1 MQTKRRPIAI
11 HFFFFI
17 LFIVLPAL
25 VFERLPGESFFTFTR
40 AVVQD
45 MIANITILSFLYL
58 NYYIFIPK
66 LYFLNK
72 TFWYVMV
79 VILYLFIILPIPHL
93 LGNFINEDI
102 VGKPPGPPP
111 GEDTISPLL
120 APITPKIDNP
130 RSILLFSI
138 HELRRHI
145 YLFFTAFLI
154 SFLIK
159 TRDNLAKIKEDNLQA
174 ELSRL
179 NAQINPHFLFNTLN
193 SIYALSIKNDA
204 STSNAILNLSGLMR
218 YLIKDVSAQRIP
230 LQKELDYIFNYI
242 ELQKARLGNTVNVI
256 YELNGKPR
264 HNRIAPLILITFIE
278 NAFKYGIN
286 PTIKMGEIIIKIN
299 ILDNKLEFYIS
310 NTIMEIPNKKM
321 ESNGIGVENT
331 KARLQSIYPGQ
342 YHLNIQN
349 RNNEFKVSLS
359 IDLV

>member
-1 MQTKRRPIAI
+1 MQTKRRPIVI
-11 HFFFFI
+11 HLFFFI

-66 LYFLNK
+66 LYFRNK
-72 TFWYVMV
+72 IFWYVV
-79 VILYLFIILPIPHL
+79 VVVFYLFIILPIPHL
-93 LGNFINEDI
+93 LGNFINEDM

-120 APITPKIDNP
+120 APITPKIENP
-130 RSILLFSI
+130 RSIVLFSI

-174 ELSRL
+174 ELSLL
-179 NAQINPHFLFNTLN
+179 NAQITPHFLFNTLN

-204 STSNAILNLSGLMR
+204 RTSNAILNLSGLMR
-218 YLIKDVSAQRIP
+218 YLIKDVREQKIL

-256 YELNGKPR
+256 YNLNGKPG
-264 HNRIAPLILITFIE
+264 NNKIAPLILITFIE
-278 NAFKYGIN
+278 NAFKYVIN
-286 PTIKMGEIIIKIN
+286 PTIKTGEIIIKIN
-299 ILDNKLEFYIS
+299 ILDNKLNFYVS

-321 ESNGIGVENT
+321 ESSGVGLANT
-331 KARLQSIYPGQ
+331 KARLQSIYGNK
-342 YHLNIQN
+342 YSLDI
-349 RNNEFKVSLS
+349 RSIEKKYIVSLS
-359 IDLV
+359 IDLI